1 MPRHLRAALL
11 ILAGAAAVALGST
24 PSPTP
29 SPTPTPAPAEAGGGS
44 NPSAAT
50 TPPPTETPSPADEPP
65 ATPAGEPTPEPT
77 PAPGTTPAPPR
88 EPEKS
93 GIFPS
98 INVYLPEGRADIR
111 LIKPIRNSLFENQ
124 ITYNF
129 VSGDISAFLRYKYY
143 GRSSTS
149 TFSFFDSIEFEELE
163 QFSNDFSRTRGAL
176 YLHRRPL
183 NFYNRLYTL
192 LEFDRL
198 TFSRPVDHPDENRTN
213 VYVKVGYQ
221 YGTPSDERSNAVVGE
236 SRDRFFN
243 LFTAYR
249 EVGPGGRG
257 LSIAA
262 TYGFDFLGGDYRYVK
277 TEMEALQAI
286 ALPKQNRLVL
296 RLHAGYFP
304 HKKRLLDEFDPLL
317 GTPFS
322 IPRYELFRLNGRHE
336 LKGYRGTERGP
347 NQLHF
352 TTEYVRPIFTE
363 SARRFVGLDWTSLY
377 AIGYA
382 GAGNLGNETSIYT
395 EFSDYKVDV
404 GVGFEAA
411 VAWRHYRAFLGAMVA
426 QTVVNGVGGARFLVT
441 LKSYR

>member
-1 MPRHLRAALL
+1 LPRHLRAALL
-11 ILAGAAAVALGST
+11 VLAGAAAAVLGQT
-24 PSPTP
+24 PSQTP
-29 SPTPTPAPAEAGGGS
+29 PPTPTPEAARVEDAG
-44 NPSAAT
+44 
-50 TPPPTETPSPADEPP
+50 PPPTETPTPVADPG
-65 ATPAGEPTPEPT
+65 AGPTPGSKPENA
-77 PAPGTTPAPPR
+77 PAR

-98 INVYLPEGRADIR
+98 VNVYLPEGRADIR

-143 GRSSTS
+143 GRSYTS

-192 LEFDRL
+192 FEFDRL
-198 TFSRPVDHPDENRTN
+198 TFSRPVDHPDANRTN

-236 SRDRFFN
+236 ARDRFFN

-249 EVGPGGRG
+249 EVGPRGRG
-257 LSIAA
+257 VSVAA
-262 TYGFDFLGGDYRYVK
+262 TWGLDFLGGDYRYVK
-277 TEMEALQAI
+277 TELEALQAI
-286 ALPKQNRLVL
+286 ALPGRHRLVL
-296 RLHAGYFP
+296 RVHGGYFP
-304 HKKRLLDEFDPLL
+304 YKKRVREEFDPDL

-322 IPRYELFRLNGRHE
+322 VPRYELFRLNGRQE

-347 NQLHF
+347 NQVHL
-352 TTEYVRPIFTE
+352 TTEYVRPIYTE
-363 SARRFVGLDWTSLY
+363 APRRFLGLDWTSLY

-382 GAGNLGNETSIYT
+382 GTGNLGNETSIYT
-395 EFSDYKVDV
+395 ELSDYKVDV
-404 GVGFEAA
+404 GAGFEAA
-411 VAWRHYRAFLGAMVA
+411 VSWRHYRAFLGALLA
-426 QTVVNGVGGARFLVT
+426 KTVVNGVGGARFLVT
-441 LKSYR
+441 LKTYR

>member
-11 ILAGAAAVALGST
+11 VFAATAAAIGEA
-24 PSPTP
+24 P
-29 SPTPTPAPAEAGGGS
+29 SPTPTPTAETEVTPLPAETPGPGTE
-44 NPSAAT
+44 PS
-50 TPPPTETPSPADEPP
+50 
-65 ATPAGEPTPEPT
+65 PEPT
-77 PAPGTTPAPPR
+77 PTSETGPPR

-111 LIKPIRNSLFENQ
+111 LVKPIRNSLFENQ

-129 VSGDISAFLRYKYY
+129 ISGDISAFLRYKYY
-143 GRSSTS
+143 GRSYTS

-176 YLHRRPL
+176 FLHRRPL

-192 LEFDRL
+192 FEFDRL
-198 TFSRPVDHPDENRTN
+198 TFSRPVDHPDANRTN

-236 SRDRFFN
+236 ARDRFFN

-286 ALPKQNRLVL
+286 ALPRQNRLVL

-304 HKKRLLDEFDPLL
+304 HKKQLLEEFDPLL

-352 TTEYVRPIFTE
+352 TTEYVRPIFTDVPV
-363 SARRFVGLDWTSLY
+363 RVLGLDWTSLY

-395 EFSDYKVDV
+395 RLRDYKVDV
-404 GVGFEAA
+404 GAGFEAA
-411 VAWRHYRAFLGAMVA
+411 LAWRHYRAFLGALVA
-426 QTVVNGVGGARFLVT
+426 KTVVNGVGGARFLVT
-441 LKSYR
+441 LKTYR

>member
-1 MPRHLRAALL
+1 LPRHLRAAFLV
-11 ILAGAAAVALGST
+11 LAGAAAAVLGQT
-24 PSPTP
+24 PLETP
-29 SPTPTPAPAEAGGGS
+29 PPTPTPEAARVEG
-44 NPSAAT
+44 AA
-50 TPPPTETPSPADEPP
+50 PPPTETPTPVAEPA
-65 ATPAGEPTPEPT
+65 AEPTPGGT
-77 PAPGTTPAPPR
+77 PENAPAR

-98 INVYLPEGRADIR
+98 VNVYLPEGRADIR

-143 GRSSTS
+143 GRSYTS

-192 LEFDRL
+192 FEFDRL
-198 TFSRPVDHPDENRTN
+198 TFSRPVDHPDANRTN

-236 SRDRFFN
+236 ARDRFFN

-286 ALPKQNRLVL
+286 ALPKQNRIVL

-304 HKKRLLDEFDPLL
+304 FKKTLLEEFDPLL

-347 NQLHF
+347 NQVHF
-352 TTEYVRPIFTE
+352 TTEYVRPIYTE
-363 SARRFVGLDWTSLY
+363 ATRRFLGLDWTSLY

-382 GAGNLGNETSIYT
+382 GTGNLGNETSIYT
-395 EFSDYKVDV
+395 EISDYKVDV
-404 GVGFEAA
+404 GAGFEAA
-411 VAWRHYRAFLGAMVA
+411 VSWRHYRAFLGALVA
-426 QTVVNGVGGARFLVT
+426 KTVVNGVGGARFLVT
-441 LKSYR
+441 LKTYR

>member
-1 MPRHLRAALL
+1 MPRHLPAALL
-11 ILAGAAAVALGST
+11 AFAVIAAAATGQT
-24 PSPTP
+24 PPPT
-29 SPTPTPAPAEAGGGS
+29 PTPTPAPDA
-44 NPSAAT
+44 PV
-50 TPPPTETPSPADEPP
+50 TPPPTETPTETPAESATETPAEPP
-65 ATPAGEPTPEPT
+65 AADPT
-77 PAPGTTPAPPR
+77 PAPDAPPGGGAPR

-111 LIKPIRNSLFENQ
+111 LVKPIRNSLFENQ
-124 ITYNF
+124 INYNF

-143 GRSSTS
+143 GRSYTS

-198 TFSRPVDHPDENRTN
+198 TFSRPVDHPDANRTN
-213 VYVKVGYQ
+213 VYAKVGYQ
-221 YGTPSDERSNAVVGE
+221 FGTPSDERSNAIVGE

-249 EVGPGGRG
+249 EVGPGGTG
-257 LSIAA
+257 LSVAA

-286 ALPKQNRLVL
+286 SLPKRNRLVL

-304 HKKRLLDEFDPLL
+304 YKKRLLDEFDPLL

-347 NQLHF
+347 NQVHF
-352 TTEYVRPIFTE
+352 TTEYVRPIYTDVP
-363 SARRFVGLDWTSLY
+363 RRFLGLEWTSLY
-377 AIGYA
+377 AIGYV
-382 GAGNLGNETSIYT
+382 GTGNLGNETSIYT
-395 EFSDYKVDV
+395 RLSDYKVDV
-404 GVGFEAA
+404 GAGFEAA
-411 VAWRHYRAFLGAMVA
+411 LSYRHYRAFLGALVA
-426 QTVVNGVGGARFLVT
+426 KTLVNGTGGARFLVT
-441 LKSYR
+441 LKTYR

>member
-1 MPRHLRAALL
+1 LPRHLRAALL
-11 ILAGAAAVALGST
+11 VFAAAAGAAIGQ
-24 PSPTP
+24 TP
-29 SPTPTPAPAEAGGGS
+29 SPTPTP
-44 NPSAAT
+44 T
-50 TPPPTETPSPADEPP
+50 P
-65 ATPAGEPTPEPT
+65 ATDAEITPEPT
-77 PAPGTTPAPPR
+77 PAPAPAPDVTTASETAPPP

-111 LIKPIRNSLFENQ
+111 LMKPIRNSLFENQ

-143 GRSSTS
+143 GRSYTS
-149 TFSFFDSIEFEELE
+149 TFSFFDSIEFEQLE

-198 TFSRPVDHPDENRTN
+198 TFSRPIDHPDANRTN

-236 SRDRFFN
+236 ARDRFFN

-249 EVGPGGRG
+249 EVGPRGRG
-257 LSIAA
+257 LSLAA

-286 ALPKQNRLVL
+286 ALPRQNRLVL

-352 TTEYVRPIFTE
+352 TTEYVRPIYTDVP
-363 SARRFVGLDWTSLY
+363 RRFLGLDWTSLY

-395 EFSDYKVDV
+395 RLSDYKVDV
-404 GVGFEAA
+404 GAGFEAA
-411 VAWRHYRAFLGAMVA
+411 LSWRNYRAFLGALA
-426 QTVVNGVGGARFLVT
+426 AKTVVNGVGGARFLVT
-441 LKSYR
+441 LKTYR